1 MATTA
6 WDVVLLDATGTFNV
20 LASVSESGLTE
31 LIWQAHL
38 SLAVISSVQPHEY
51 VYTIV
56 KGYLGMFS
64 TLYGLNISH
73 LRLS

>member
-1 MATTA
+1 MYDMATTA
-6 WDVVLLDATGTFNV
+6 WDVVLLDATGMFNV

-51 VYTIV
+51 AA
-56 KGYLGMFS
+56 S
-64 TLYGLNISH
+64 TFPTFVSLERHCTARMRML
-73 LRLS
+73 L